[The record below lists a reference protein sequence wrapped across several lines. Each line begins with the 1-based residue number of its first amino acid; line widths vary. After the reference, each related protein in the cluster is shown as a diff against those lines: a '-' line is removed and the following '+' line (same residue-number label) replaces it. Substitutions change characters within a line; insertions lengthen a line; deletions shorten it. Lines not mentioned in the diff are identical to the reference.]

1 MDCYHVSVD
10 FGKPIERFDAFW
22 TLVLK
27 SPLVPITMEFES
39 PSVLE
44 GFIASMACKGVE
56 VKERLILNKLQRR

>member
-1 MDCYHVSVD
+1 MDSYHVSVD
-10 FGKPIERFDAFW
+10 FGTPIERLDAFW

-44 GFIASMACKGVE
+44 GFIASMASKGV
-56 VKERLILNKLQRR
+56 